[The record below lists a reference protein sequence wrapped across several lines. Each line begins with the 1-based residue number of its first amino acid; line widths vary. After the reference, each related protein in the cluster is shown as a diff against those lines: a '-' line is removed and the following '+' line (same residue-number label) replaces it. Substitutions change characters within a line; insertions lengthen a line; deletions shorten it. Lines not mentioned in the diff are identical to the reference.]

1 MSKPKWSM
9 ADDRELIVLS
19 KTKSLDAIA
28 DQLGR
33 SPKFI
38 IKKAMKLGLN
48 IKGRTK

>member
-19 KTKSLDAIA
+19 KTKSLEAIA

-38 IKKAMKLGLN
+38 LGKAARLGERGAKK
-48 IKGRTK
+48 